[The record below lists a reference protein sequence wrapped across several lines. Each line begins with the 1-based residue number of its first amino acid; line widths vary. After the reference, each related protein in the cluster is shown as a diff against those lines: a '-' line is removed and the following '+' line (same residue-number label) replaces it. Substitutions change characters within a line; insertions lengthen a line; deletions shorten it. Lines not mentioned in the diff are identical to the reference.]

1 MKLQTALIGLLAL
14 TLAGCGGSPRRDSG
28 PSKVPAGLTELPDP
42 VPREEPR
49 SRYGNPKSYEV
60 CTRDVRTYC
69 GKPFHVMSSA
79 DGYREA
85 GGASWY
91 GEKFHGRATSSQ
103 EPFDMYQLT
112 AAHKPLPLPTYVRVT
127 HQGNGRS
134 VIVRVNDRGPFHPG
148 RIIDLSYAAAARLGM
163 VAEGQ
168 AQVLVEALGAG
179 TPPPPAA
186 PTPQARFLEAGVFDD
201 PVTAIHLREE
211 LAELGLLDVE
221 IRSNASGSLHRV
233 LVGPFTSMAQLT
245 AAQQRL
251 QAAYFPAR
259 AVLQ

>member
-1 MKLQTALIGLLAL
+1 MRIALGGLLAL
-14 TLAGCGGSPRRDSG
+14 SLIACGGQPRRDSG
-28 PSKVPAGLTELPDP
+28 PSRVPEGLTELPDP

-112 AAHKPLPLPTYVRVT
+112 AAHKTLPLPTYVRVT
-127 HQGNGRS
+127 HQG
-134 VIVRVNDRGPFHPG
+134 
-148 RIIDLSYAAAARLGM
+148 LSL
-163 VAEGQ
+163 
-168 AQVLVEALGAG
+168 
-179 TPPPPAA
+179 
-186 PTPQARFLEAGVFDD
+186 
-201 PVTAIHLREE
+201 IH
-211 LAELGLLDVE
+211 
-221 IRSNASGSLHRV
+221 I
-233 LVGPFTSMAQLT
+233 
-245 AAQQRL
+245 
-251 QAAYFPAR
+251 
-259 AVLQ
+259 